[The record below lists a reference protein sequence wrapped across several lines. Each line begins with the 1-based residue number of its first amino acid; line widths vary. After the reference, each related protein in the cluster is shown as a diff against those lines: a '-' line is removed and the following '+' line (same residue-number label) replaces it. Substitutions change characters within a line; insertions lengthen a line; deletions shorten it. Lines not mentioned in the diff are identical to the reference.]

1 VTTIDRPSYPEYENP
16 PLIEV
21 VCGVVFQ
28 PIQSLLT
35 PYIGLLW
42 EKFRRD
48 YPDCRE
54 LPPLTPSLEL
64 YENLPS
70 ELTLE
75 LSDIPPLPRV
85 WFVDAEGNGIIQV
98 QRDRF
103 LYNWRKVNS
112 HNSYPKYTQV
122 FGQFQKHLSTFN
134 QFLVETELEP
144 ISTIQY
150 ELTYVNHIL
159 KGEGW
164 SDFQDIGKIFPF
176 LNLSSSQDEFS
187 SLEAI
192 NSRLTFNLPERI
204 GRLHMSIRSGIR
216 QQDDRP
222 LLLFELTARGLGDKK
237 SHDRIEEWFDMAHF
251 YIVKIFNNLASQELK
266 DNIWRAK
273 NDSIK

>member
-1 VTTIDRPSYPEYENP
+1 MTTTDHSSYPEYENS

-35 PYIGLLW
+35 PHIGLLW
-42 EKFRRD
+42 EKLKRD
-48 YPDCRE
+48 YPSCRE
-54 LPPLTPSLEL
+54 LAPLTPPLEL

-103 LYNWRKVNS
+103 LYNWRKGNS
-112 HNSYPKYTQV
+112 KNSYPRYSQV
-122 FGQFQKHLSTFN
+122 FRQFTKHLSTFS

-144 ISTIQY
+144 ISPLQY
-150 ELTYVNHIL
+150 EITYVNHIL
-159 KGEGW
+159 QGEGW
-164 SDFQDIGKIFPF
+164 HDFSDIGKIFPF
-176 LNLSSSQDEFS
+176 LNLEPSKDEFS

-192 NSRLTFNLPERI
+192 NSRLTFNLPDGI

-216 QQDDRP
+216 QQGDRP
-222 LLLFELTARGLGDKK
+222 VLLFDLTARGIGENQ
-237 SHDRIEEWFDMAHF
+237 SRDRIEEWFDPAHF
-251 YIVKIFNNLASQELK
+251 HIIQTFEKLTSQEIK
-266 DNIWRAK
+266 DNTWRAK
-273 NDSIK
+273 ND